1 MSEPAPVF
9 MACYPPGPGSDA
21 VSIGLQAM
29 IAAVLATAPVANGPK
44 ERVMALA
51 CLIGAEIAVVAAE
64 RHEEAEI
71 MVLAAIRGAIRG
83 SNDARLLHA
92 APQGQA

>member
-1 MSEPAPVF
+1 MSERAPVF
-9 MACYPPGPGSDA
+9 MGCYPAGPGSDA

-29 IAAVLATAPVANGPK
+29 MQAVLATAPVAHGPR

-51 CLIGAEIAVVAAE
+51 CLIGAEISAVAADRRQEAEMLVVAAICG
-64 RHEEAEI
+64 AT
-71 MVLAAIRGAIRG
+71 RGAT
-83 SNDARLLHA
+83 DARLMHA